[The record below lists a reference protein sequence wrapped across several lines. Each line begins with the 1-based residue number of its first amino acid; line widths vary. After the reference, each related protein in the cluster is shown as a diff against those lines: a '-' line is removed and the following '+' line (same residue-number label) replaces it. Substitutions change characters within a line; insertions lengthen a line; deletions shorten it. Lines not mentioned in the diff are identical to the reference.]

1 MSFAG
6 PDAIV
11 AIDATI
17 ASDPPRIPTAS
28 QREAIEAPLGP
39 VLVLAGPGAGKTF
52 CLIERIRFLVE
63 DLRVDPDRICVFTF
77 TNKAA
82 DEIAV
87 RLEQLGT
94 RVELVKR
101 GTIHSFCAELLR
113 EFGAHVAV
121 EPGFGIA
128 DQEDQLSVLGRLEG
142 NRKWHGRVL
151 SRFSAYRFRGD
162 PLKPDE
168 VVLYERY
175 KEFLAT
181 RNMLDFDMLVLKAAQ
196 LLADESI
203 AAQVRQRWSAV
214 LVDEFQDLNP
224 VQYQIIRALAS
235 EHRNVFA
242 VGDDEQSIYSWTG
255 ADPSVFRDFANNFD
269 IRAEAQLGENWRCPR
284 QVVDL
289 ARRLVA
295 SNTPIF
301 QNRRVAE
308 TSHVSPFAVT
318 ALTFATE
325 DAEIAWIIEDIQRD
339 RNEHHLAWGEYALL
353 YRIHDI
359 GATAESSF
367 LTAGIPCRLA
377 NKRALAEDPVVCY
390 VIAALRVIAYPDDEL
405 HKAGF
410 LKIVLP
416 KMLFE
421 TAQKRAEGE
430 NQPLVAYLEKAV
442 RELPKEEE
450 DTRKIWRSL
459 YALRNLAALG
469 AHHTDIGQLVEDL
482 LSQRVGEYRT
492 KLEEHHDELSD
503 PGADDD
509 VVRLADRLS
518 AASESNRPLWIPRL
532 DGVEIA
538 LKGILAGAGIRNV
551 SLGGAPPENALTIEF
566 PETSPLGIALGVF
579 KAVQYMRSRS
589 FANHFRDFTTV
600 DLETTDRDT
609 ARAEIVEI
617 AAVRVRD
624 GRITDRFQSLV
635 KPRVPISDRAREKHK
650 LDEKAVAS
658 APFFEDVWP
667 AFREFCGSDVCVA
680 HNGYLFDFPI
690 LRRMSEALPGRGPDL
705 ITYDTL
711 VVAHE
716 LHAGGARLQDLARL
730 YGVDPGEAHRALADC
745 LTLVGVFLGLG
756 ESKVARARKTAL
768 VNLLDHLGV
777 ALALSDEE
785 TLGPEAKL
793 LRRLSRSHAL
803 GRYSDCLDFYKVE
816 REKSGD
822 PILPTVDDVIARLGG
837 ERLMNR
843 IRAEKTAEQRYP
855 HAMHRLRPLL
865 DQCAG
870 QPLAQQ
876 LADFL
881 QRVVLS
887 LSDRVE
893 RDPARVNLLTL
904 HSTKGLE
911 FSRVYIVG
919 AEDEQLPGQRDVSKR
934 EFEEARRLLYVGMTR
949 TKDRLV
955 LTRVEAR
962 GGKPTGRHRF
972 LDEMGLVPVKP
983 SPPDIYGTDLTRNL

>member
-1 MSFAG
+1 
-6 PDAIV
+6 
-11 AIDATI
+11 
-17 ASDPPRIPTAS
+17 
-28 QREAIEAPLGP
+28 
-39 VLVLAGPGAGKTF
+39 VLAGPGAGKTF

-63 DLRVDPDRICVFTF
+63 NLRVDPDRICVFTF

-82 DEIAV
+82 DEIAS
-87 RLEQLGT
+87 RLEDLGT
-94 RVELVKR
+94 RVEAVKR

-113 EFGAHVAV
+113 EFGAHVDLK
-121 EPGFGIA
+121 PGFGIA

-142 NRKWHGRVL
+142 YRRWHGRVL
-151 SRFSAYRFRGD
+151 TRFSAYRFRGD
-162 PLKPDE
+162 ELRDDDIA
-168 VVLYERY
+168 LYERY

-181 RNMLDFDMLVLKAAQ
+181 RNMLDFDMLILKAEQ
-196 LLADESI
+196 LLADESV
-203 AAQVRQRWSAV
+203 AALVRRRWSAV

-224 VQYQIIRALAS
+224 SQYKIIRALAI

-255 ADPSVFRDFANNFD
+255 ADPSVFRDFANDFKVD
-269 IRAEAQLGENWRCPR
+269 TEAQLGENWRCPR

-301 QNRRVAE
+301 HNRRTAE
-308 TSHVSPFAVT
+308 TSHESPFDVT

-325 DAEIAWIIEDIQRD
+325 DSEIAWIIEDIRCQ
-339 RNEHHLAWGEYALL
+339 RNEHQLPWGEFALL
-353 YRIHDI
+353 YRKHEI
-359 GATAESSF
+359 GDGAESAF

-390 VIAALRVIAYPDDEL
+390 LIAALRVIAGPDDEI
-405 HKAGF
+405 HKEAF
-410 LKIVLP
+410 LRVVLP
-416 KMLFE
+416 KTLFDS
-421 TAQKRAEGE
+421 AQARAEE
-430 NQPLVAYLEKAV
+430 QKLALIPYLEQMV
-442 RELPKEEE
+442 RTLPKEHE
-450 DTRKIWRSL
+450 DARKIWRSF

-469 AHHTDIGQLVEDL
+469 ARHTRIEELVEEL

-492 KLEEHHDELSD
+492 RLEEHHDELSD
-503 PGADDD
+503 PGSDDD
-509 VVRLADRLS
+509 VMRLADRIAAAS
-518 AASESNRPLWIPRL
+518 AAGRPLWIPRL

-538 LKGILAGAGIRNV
+538 LKGILSGAGVRNV
-551 SLGGAPPENALTIEF
+551 ILGGARPEGALIIEF
-566 PETSPLGIALGVF
+566 PESSPLGIALGVF

-609 ARAEIVEI
+609 LRAEIVEI

-624 GRITDRFQSLV
+624 GRIIERFQSLV
-635 KPRVPISDRAREKHK
+635 RPRVPIADQAFKKHK
-650 LDEKAVAS
+650 LDDKALAS
-658 APFFEDVWP
+658 APFFEEVWP

-690 LRRMSEALPGRGPDL
+690 LRRMSETLSGPPL
-705 ITYDTL
+705 VTYDTL
-711 VVAHE
+711 VLAHE
-716 LHAGGARLQDLARL
+716 LHAGGARLEDLARV
-730 YGVDPGEAHRALADC
+730 YGVDPGQAHRALADC
-745 LTLVGVFLGLG
+745 LTLVGVFLGL
-756 ESKVARARKTAL
+756 EDAKVARARKTAL
-768 VNLLDHLGV
+768 VNLFDQLGV

-803 GRYSDCLDFYKVE
+803 GRYSDCLEFYRME
-816 REKSGD
+816 WEASGD
-822 PILPTVDDVIARLGG
+822 PTLPTVDDVIERLGG
-837 ERLMNR
+837 ERAMNR
-843 IRAEKTAEQRYP
+843 IRAERTAEQRYP

-865 DQCAG
+865 EQCAG
-870 QPLAQQ
+870 LPLAQQ

-881 QRVVLS
+881 DRVVLS

-934 EFEEARRLLYVGMTR
+934 EIEEARRLLYVGMTR

-962 GGKPTGRHRF
+962 GGKPTGRHRL
-972 LDEMGLVPVKP
+972 LDEMGLVPKAAP
-983 SPPDIYGTDLTRNL
+983 KL

>member
-1 MSFAG
+1 
-6 PDAIV
+6 
-11 AIDATI
+11 
-17 ASDPPRIPTAS
+17 
-28 QREAIEAPLGP
+28 LGP

-52 CLIERIRFLVE
+52 CLIERIRFLIE
-63 DLRVDPDRICVFTF
+63 DLGVAPDRICVFTF

-82 DEIAV
+82 DEIAS
-87 RLEQLGT
+87 RLQQLGT
-94 RVELVKR
+94 RVELVHR

-113 EFGAHVAV
+113 EFGAHVALQ
-121 EPGFGIA
+121 PGFGIA

-142 NRKWHGRVL
+142 HRRWHGRVL

-162 PLKPDE
+162 PLKPDDIA
-168 VVLYERY
+168 LYERY

-196 LLADESI
+196 LLADESV
-203 AAQVRQRWSAV
+203 AARVRRRWSAV

-224 VQYQIIRALAS
+224 SQYQIIRALAI
-235 EHRNVFA
+235 EHKNVFA

-255 ADPSVFRDFANNFD
+255 ADPSVFRDFANDFNV
-269 IRAEAQLGENWRCPR
+269 ATEAQLGENWRCPR

-289 ARRLVA
+289 ARRLIA

-301 QNRRVAE
+301 HNRRQAE
-308 TSHVSPFAVT
+308 TSHESPFEVT
-318 ALTFATE
+318 ALTFPTE
-325 DAEIAWIIEDIQRD
+325 DSELRWIIEDIRRD
-339 RNEHHLAWGEYALL
+339 RNEHQLAWGEFALL
-353 YRIHDI
+353 YRKHEI
-359 GATAESSF
+359 GDTAESGF

-390 VIAALRVIAYPDDEL
+390 VIAALRVIANPNDEIY
-405 HKAGF
+405 KEGF
-410 LKIVLP
+410 LKVVLP
-416 KMLFE
+416 KTLID
-421 TAQKRAEGE
+421 TAQAKAEE
-430 NQPLVAYLEKAV
+430 RKLTLISYLETMV
-442 RELPKEEE
+442 RSLPKEHE
-450 DTRKIWRSL
+450 DARKIWRSF
-459 YALRNLAALG
+459 YALRNLAAL
-469 AHHTDIGQLVEDL
+469 ATRHTRIDELVEEL

-492 KLEEHHDELSD
+492 RLEEHHDELSD

-509 VVRLADRLS
+509 VMRLADSLA
-518 AASESNRPLWIPRL
+518 AASDGGRPLWIPRL

-538 LKGILAGAGIRNV
+538 LKGMLSGAGLRNV
-551 SLGGAPPENALTIEF
+551 VLGGARPENAVEVEF

-600 DLETTDRDT
+600 DLETTDRDR

-624 GRITDRFQSLV
+624 GKITERFQSLV
-635 KPRVPISDRAREKHK
+635 KPRVPIAEGALRKHK
-650 LDEKAVAS
+650 LDAKTLES
-658 APFFEDVWP
+658 EPFFEEVWP

-680 HNGYLFDFPI
+680 HNGYRFDFPI
-690 LRRMSEALPGRGPDL
+690 LRRMSEALPGADL
-705 ITYDTL
+705 VTYDTL
-711 VVAHE
+711 VLAHE
-716 LHAGGARLQDLARL
+716 LHAGGASLEDLARL
-730 YGVDPGEAHRALADC
+730 YGVAVQGEAHRAPADC

-756 ESKVARARKTAL
+756 DAKVARARKTAL
-768 VNLLDHLGV
+768 INLFDHLGV
-777 ALALSDEE
+777 ALALTDEE
-785 TLGPEAKL
+785 TLCPEAKL
-793 LRRLSRSHAL
+793 LRRLSRSYAL
-803 GRYSDCLDFYKVE
+803 GRYSDCLEFYKVE
-816 REKSGD
+816 RAESGD
-822 PILPTVDDVIARLGG
+822 PTLPTVDEVIERLGG
-837 ERLMNR
+837 ERVMNR

-865 DQCAG
+865 DQCADK
-870 QPLAQQ
+870 PLPQQ

-881 QRVVLS
+881 ERVVLS

-934 EFEEARRLLYVGMTR
+934 DMEEARRLLYVGMTR

-962 GGKPTGRHRF
+962 GGKLTGRHRF
-972 LDEMGLVPVKP
+972 LDEMGLVPV
-983 SPPDIYGTDLTRNL
+983 RA

>member
-1 MSFAG
+1 M
-6 PDAIV
+6 D
-11 AIDATI
+11 
-17 ASDPPRIPTAS
+17 
-28 QREAIEAPLGP
+28 
-39 VLVLAGPGAGKTF
+39 
-52 CLIERIRFLVE
+52 
-63 DLRVDPDRICVFTF
+63 
-77 TNKAA
+77 
-82 DEIAV
+82 
-87 RLEQLGT
+87 
-94 RVELVKR
+94 LVKR

-113 EFGAHVAV
+113 ELGAHVALK
-121 EPGFGIA
+121 PGFGIA

-142 NRKWHGRVL
+142 YRRWHGRVL
-151 SRFSAYRFRGD
+151 TRFSAYRFRGD
-162 PLKPDE
+162 ELRDDDIA
-168 VVLYERY
+168 LYERY

-181 RNMLDFDMLVLKAAQ
+181 RNMLDFDMLVLKAEQ

-203 AAQVRQRWSAV
+203 AARVRQRWSAV

-224 VQYQIIRALAS
+224 SQYKIIRALAS

-255 ADPSVFRDFANNFD
+255 ADPSVFRDFANDFNV
-269 IRAEAQLGENWRCPR
+269 ATEAQLGENWRCPR

-289 ARRLVA
+289 ARRLVS

-301 QNRRVAE
+301 HNRRHAE
-308 TSHVSPFAVT
+308 TSHRSPFEVT

-325 DAEIAWIIEDIQRD
+325 DSEIAWIIDDIQRD
-339 RNEHHLAWGEYALL
+339 RNEHQLPWGEYALL
-353 YRIHDI
+353 YRKHEI
-359 GATAESSF
+359 GDGAESGF

-390 VIAALRVIAYPDDEL
+390 VIAALRVIATPNDEI
-405 HKAGF
+405 HKEGF
-410 LKIVLP
+410 LKVVLP
-416 KMLFE
+416 KTLFDSAHAKAKE
-421 TAQKRAEGE
+421 QKVTLI
-430 NQPLVAYLEKAV
+430 PYLETMV
-442 RELPKEEE
+442 RTLPKEHE
-450 DTRKIWRSL
+450 DARKIWRGF

-469 AHHTDIGQLVEDL
+469 ARHTRIEDLVEEL

-492 KLEEHHDELSD
+492 RLEEHHDELSD

-509 VVRLADRLS
+509 VMRLADRLA
-518 AASESNRPLWIPRL
+518 AASEKGRPLWIPRL
-532 DGVEIA
+532 GGVEIA
-538 LKGILAGAGIRNV
+538 LKGILSGAGLRNV
-551 SLGGAPPENALTIEF
+551 ILGGARPEGALTVEF
-566 PETSPLGIALGVF
+566 PDASPLGIALGVF

-609 ARAEIVEI
+609 LRAEIVEI

-624 GRITDRFQSLV
+624 GKITDRFQSLV
-635 KPRVPISDRAREKHK
+635 RPRVPIADQAFKKHK
-650 LDEKAVAS
+650 LDDKALAS
-658 APFFEDVWP
+658 APFFEEIWP
-667 AFREFCGSDVCVA
+667 AFREFCGTDVCVA
-680 HNGYLFDFPI
+680 HNGYVFDFPI
-690 LRRMSEALPGRGPDL
+690 LRRMSDGLQGPDL
-705 ITYDTL
+705 VTYDTL
-711 VVAHE
+711 VLAHE
-716 LHAGGARLQDLARL
+716 LHAGGARLEDLARV
-730 YGVDPGEAHRALADC
+730 YGVDPGEAHRALGDC

-756 ESKVARARKTAL
+756 DAKVARARKTAL

-785 TLGPEAKL
+785 TLYPEAKL
-793 LRRLSRSHAL
+793 LRRLSRSFAL
-803 GRYSDCLDFYKVE
+803 GRYSDCLEFYRLE
-816 REKSGD
+816 REESGD
-822 PILPTVDDVIARLGG
+822 PTLPTVDELIDRLGG
-837 ERLMNR
+837 ERAMNR
-843 IRAEKTAEQRYP
+843 LRAEKTAEQRYP

-881 QRVVLS
+881 DRVVLS

-893 RDPARVNLLTL
+893 RDPVRVNLLTL

-934 EFEEARRLLYVGMTR
+934 EIEEARRLLYVGMTR

-962 GGKPTGRHRF
+962 GGKPTGRHRL
-972 LDEMGLVPVKP
+972 LDEMGLVPKAAP
-983 SPPDIYGTDLTRNL
+983 KL

>member
-1 MSFAG
+1 
-6 PDAIV
+6 
-11 AIDATI
+11 
-17 ASDPPRIPTAS
+17 
-28 QREAIEAPLGP
+28 
-39 VLVLAGPGAGKTF
+39 
-52 CLIERIRFLVE
+52 
-63 DLRVDPDRICVFTF
+63 
-77 TNKAA
+77 
-82 DEIAV
+82 
-87 RLEQLGT
+87 
-94 RVELVKR
+94 
-101 GTIHSFCAELLR
+101 
-113 EFGAHVAV
+113 
-121 EPGFGIA
+121 
-128 DQEDQLSVLGRLEG
+128 
-142 NRKWHGRVL
+142 
-151 SRFSAYRFRGD
+151 
-162 PLKPDE
+162 
-168 VVLYERY
+168 
-175 KEFLAT
+175 
-181 RNMLDFDMLVLKAAQ
+181 
-196 LLADESI
+196 
-203 AAQVRQRWSAV
+203 
-214 LVDEFQDLNP
+214 
-224 VQYQIIRALAS
+224 
-235 EHRNVFA
+235 VFA

-255 ADPSVFRDFANNFD
+255 ADPSVFRDFVSDFKVGT
-269 IRAEAQLGENWRCPR
+269 EAQLGENWRCPR

-295 SNTPIF
+295 GNTPIF
-301 QNRRVAE
+301 QNRRDAE

-390 VIAALRVIAYPDDEL
+390 VIAALRVIANPDDEL

-430 NQPLVAYLEKAV
+430 NQSLVAYLEKAV

-459 YALRNLAALG
+459 YALRNLTALG

-509 VVRLADRLS
+509 VIRLADRLS
-518 AASESNRPLWIPRL
+518 AASESNRPVWIPRL
-532 DGVEIA
+532 AGVEIA
-538 LKGILAGAGIRNV
+538 LKGILAGAGVRSV

-566 PETSPLGIALGVF
+566 PDTSPLGIALGVF

-589 FANHFRDFTTV
+589 FANRFRDFTTV

-624 GRITDRFQSLV
+624 GKITERYQSLV
-635 KPRVPISDRAREKHK
+635 KPRVPISDGARKKHK
-650 LDEKAVAS
+650 LDQKAVAS

-667 AFREFCGSDVCVA
+667 AFRKFCGSDVCVA
-680 HNGYLFDFPI
+680 HNGYHFDFPI
-690 LRRMSEALPGRGPDL
+690 LRRMSETLPGRGPEL

-716 LHAGGARLQDLARL
+716 LHAGGARLEDLARL
-730 YGVDPGEAHRALADC
+730 YGVDAGEAHRALGDC

-785 TLGPEAKL
+785 NLGPEAKL

-803 GRYSDCLDFYKVE
+803 GRYSDCLDFYKLE

-822 PILPTVDDVIARLGG
+822 PNLPTVDDVIARLGG

-855 HAMHRLRPLL
+855 QAMHRLRPLL

-919 AEDEQLPGQRDVSKR
+919 AEDEQLPGQREVSKR
-934 EFEEARRLLYVGMTR
+934 EIEEARRLLYVGMTR
-949 TKDRLV
+949 TMDRLV

-962 GGKPTGRHRF
+962 GGKLTGRHRF
-972 LDEMGLVPVKP
+972 LDEMGLVPQ
-983 SPPDIYGTDLTRNL
+983 PPRKR

>member
-1 MSFAG
+1 
-6 PDAIV
+6 
-11 AIDATI
+11 
-17 ASDPPRIPTAS
+17 
-28 QREAIEAPLGP
+28 
-39 VLVLAGPGAGKTF
+39 
-52 CLIERIRFLVE
+52 
-63 DLRVDPDRICVFTF
+63 
-77 TNKAA
+77 
-82 DEIAV
+82 
-87 RLEQLGT
+87 
-94 RVELVKR
+94 VKR

-113 EFGAHVAV
+113 ELGAHVGL

-142 NRKWHGRVL
+142 HRRWHGRVL

-162 PLKPDE
+162 PLKPDD
-168 VVLYERY
+168 VVLYQRY
-175 KEFLAT
+175 QEFLAN

-196 LLADESI
+196 LLAHEST

-255 ADPSVFRDFANNFD
+255 ADPSVFRDFANNFQVGT
-269 IRAEAQLGENWRCPR
+269 EAQLGENWRCPH

-289 ARRLVA
+289 ARRLIA
-295 SNTPIF
+295 NNTPIF
-301 QNRRVAE
+301 HNRRDAE
-308 TSHVSPFAVT
+308 TSHESPFGVK

-325 DAEIAWIIEDIQRD
+325 DAEIAWIIEDIRRD
-339 RNEHHLAWGEYALL
+339 RNEHQLAWGEFALL
-353 YRIHDI
+353 YRKHEI
-359 GATAESSF
+359 GDTAESGF

-390 VIAALRVIAYPDDEL
+390 VIAALRVIASPNDEI
-405 HKAGF
+405 HKEGF
-410 LKIVLP
+410 LKVVLP
-416 KMLFE
+416 KTLFDS
-421 TAQKRAEGE
+421 AQAKAEE
-430 NQPLVAYLEKAV
+430 KKLAIVPYLEQMV
-442 RELPKEEE
+442 RTLPKEHE
-450 DTRKIWRSL
+450 DARKIWRSF

-469 AHHTDIGQLVEDL
+469 ARHTRIDELIQEL

-492 KLEEHHDELSD
+492 RLEEHHDELSD

-509 VVRLADRLS
+509 VMRLADHLA
-518 AASESNRPLWIPRL
+518 AASDSGRPLWIPRL
-532 DGVEIA
+532 GGVEIA
-538 LKGILAGAGIRNV
+538 LKGILTGAGLRRV
-551 SLGGAPPENALTIEF
+551 TLGGARPMNALTVEF
-566 PETSPLGIALGVF
+566 PASSPLGIALGVF

-589 FANHFRDFTTV
+589 FANHFQDFTTV
-600 DLETTDRDT
+600 DLETTDRDR

-624 GRITDRFQSLV
+624 GKITDQFQSLV
-635 KPRVPISDRAREKHK
+635 KPRVPIAEGALKKHQ
-650 LDEKAVAS
+650 LDEKALAS
-658 APFFEDVWP
+658 APFFEEVWP

-680 HNGYLFDFPI
+680 HNGYYFDFPI
-690 LRRMSEALPGRGPDL
+690 LRRMSEALPGSDL
-705 ITYDTL
+705 VTYDTL
-711 VVAHE
+711 VLAHE
-716 LHAGGARLQDLARL
+716 LHAGGARLEDLARV
-730 YGVDPGEAHRALADC
+730 YGVDPGQAHRALADC
-745 LTLVGVFLGLG
+745 LTLVGVFLRLG
-756 ESKVARARKTAL
+756 EAKVARARKTAL
-768 VNLLDHLGV
+768 INLFDQLGV

-785 TLGPEAKL
+785 SLGPEAKL

-803 GRYSDCLDFYKVE
+803 GRFSDCLEFYRIE
-816 REKSGD
+816 REESGD
-822 PILPTVDDVIARLGG
+822 PTLPTVDDVIDRLGG
-837 ERLMNR
+837 ERAMNR

-870 QPLAQQ
+870 EPLAQQ

-881 QRVVLS
+881 DRVVLS
-887 LSDRVE
+887 LSDRIE

-919 AEDEQLPGQRDVSKR
+919 AEDEQLPGQRDASKR
-934 EFEEARRLLYVGMTR
+934 EIEEARRLLYVGMTR

-972 LDEMGLVPVKP
+972 LDEMGLVPV
-983 SPPDIYGTDLTRNL
+983 RA

>member
-1 MSFAG
+1 M
-6 PDAIV
+6 
-11 AIDATI
+11 
-17 ASDPPRIPTAS
+17 
-28 QREAIEAPLGP
+28 
-39 VLVLAGPGAGKTF
+39 
-52 CLIERIRFLVE
+52 
-63 DLRVDPDRICVFTF
+63 
-77 TNKAA
+77 
-82 DEIAV
+82 
-87 RLEQLGT
+87 
-94 RVELVKR
+94 KR

-113 EFGAHVAV
+113 ELGAHVGL

-142 NRKWHGRVL
+142 HRRWHGRVL

-162 PLKPDE
+162 PLKPDDLA
-168 VVLYERY
+168 LYEGY

-181 RNMLDFDMLVLKAAQ
+181 RNMLDFDMLILKAEQ
-196 LLADESI
+196 LLADESV
-203 AAQVRQRWSAV
+203 AAQVRRRWSAV

-224 VQYQIIRALAS
+224 SQYKIIRALAI
-235 EHRNVFA
+235 EHGNVFA

-255 ADPSVFRDFANNFD
+255 ADPSVFRDFANDFKVS
-269 IRAEAQLGENWRCPR
+269 AEAQLGENWRCPR

-295 SNTPIF
+295 SNTPMF
-301 QNRRVAE
+301 HNRRPAE
-308 TSHVSPFAVT
+308 TSHESPFEVT

-325 DAEIAWIIEDIQRD
+325 DSEIAWIIEDIRRD
-339 RNEHHLAWGEYALL
+339 RKEHQLPWGEFALL
-353 YRIHDI
+353 YRKHEI
-359 GATAESSF
+359 GDSAESAF

-390 VIAALRVIAYPDDEL
+390 VIAALRVIASRDDDIYKE
-405 HKAGF
+405 AF
-410 LKIVLP
+410 LNVVLP
-416 KMLFE
+416 KPLFDS
-421 TAQKRAEGE
+421 AQARAEE
-430 NQPLVAYLEKAV
+430 QKLALIPHLEQMV
-442 RELPKEEE
+442 RTLPKEHE
-450 DTRKIWRSL
+450 DARKIWRSF

-469 AHHTDIGQLVEDL
+469 ARHTRIEELVEEL

-492 KLEEHHDELSD
+492 RLEEHHDELSD
-503 PGADDD
+503 PGTDDD
-509 VVRLADRLS
+509 VMRLADRLA
-518 AASESNRPLWIPRL
+518 AASHAGRPLWIPRL

-538 LKGILAGAGIRNV
+538 LKGILSGAGLRNV
-551 SLGGAPPENALTIEF
+551 ILGGARPEAALTIEF
-566 PETSPLGIALGVF
+566 PDTSPLGIALGVF

-609 ARAEIVEI
+609 LRAEIVEI

-624 GRITDRFQSLV
+624 GKVTERFQSLV
-635 KPRVPISDRAREKHK
+635 RPRVPIADQAFRKHK
-650 LDEKAVAS
+650 LDDKALAS
-658 APFFEDVWP
+658 APFFEEVWP
-667 AFREFCGSDVCVA
+667 AFREFCGSDICVA
-680 HNGYLFDFPI
+680 HNGYRFDFPI
-690 LRRMSEALPGRGPDL
+690 LRRMSEALPGPDL
-705 ITYDTL
+705 VTYDTL
-711 VVAHE
+711 VLAHE
-716 LHAGGARLQDLARL
+716 LHAGGARLEDLARV

-745 LTLVGVFLGLG
+745 LTLVGVFLGL
-756 ESKVARARKTAL
+756 EEAKVARARKIAL
-768 VNLLDHLGV
+768 INLFDQLGV

-803 GRYSDCLDFYKVE
+803 GRYSDCLEFYRGE
-816 REKSGD
+816 WEASGD
-822 PILPTVDDVIARLGG
+822 PTLPTVDDVIQRLGG
-837 ERLMNR
+837 ERAMNR

-881 QRVVLS
+881 DRVVLS

-893 RDPARVNLLTL
+893 RDPSRVNLLTL

-934 EFEEARRLLYVGMTR
+934 EIEEARRLLYVGMTR
-949 TKDRLV
+949 TKDRLI

-972 LDEMGLVPVKP
+972 LDEMGLVPGASKH
-983 SPPDIYGTDLTRNL
+983 SPTPETSA

>member
-1 MSFAG
+1 VIR
-6 PDAIV
+6 DARVGIV
-11 AIDATI
+11 
-17 ASDPPRIPTAS
+17 PTAAPDTPRVPTPS
-28 QREAIEAPLGP
+28 QCEAIEAPLGP

-52 CLIERIRFLVE
+52 CLIERIRFLIE
-63 DLRVDPDRICVFTF
+63 QLAVDPERICVFTF

-82 DEIAV
+82 DEIAS
-87 RLEQLGT
+87 RLERELDT
-94 RVELVKR
+94 RVERVKR

-113 EFGAHVAV
+113 EFGAQVGL

-128 DQEDQLSVLGRLEG
+128 DDEYQLSVLGRLEG
-142 NRKWHGRVL
+142 YRRWHSAVL
-151 SRFSAYRFRGD
+151 SRFSAHRFRGD
-162 PLKPDE
+162 SLRPEDIS
-168 VVLYERY
+168 LYQRY
-175 KEFLAT
+175 QEFLVA
-181 RNMLDFDMLVLKAAQ
+181 RNKLDFDSLVLKTAQ
-196 LLADESI
+196 LLGDESSAVQI
-203 AAQVRQRWSAV
+203 RERWSAV

-224 VQYQIIRALAS
+224 VQYQIVRALAS

-255 ADPSVFRDFANNFD
+255 ADPGVFLDFANNFEV
-269 IRAEAQLGENWRCPR
+269 RTKAQLGENWRCPR
-284 QVVDL
+284 QVVEL

-295 SNTPIF
+295 LNTPIF
-301 QNRRVAE
+301 QDRRDAE
-308 TSHVSPFAVT
+308 TIHPSPFAVT

-325 DAEIAWIIEDIQRD
+325 DAEIDWIIEDIRRD

-353 YRIHDI
+353 YRKHDI

-390 VIAALRVIAYPDDEL
+390 VIAALRVIASPDDEL

-421 TAQKRAEGE
+421 SAQKKAQGD
-430 NQPLVAYLEKAV
+430 NQALVAHLEQAV

-469 AHHTDIGQLVEDL
+469 AHHADIGRLVEDL

-492 KLEEHHDELSD
+492 KLEDHHDELSD
-503 PGADDD
+503 PAADDD

-518 AASESNRPLWIPRL
+518 AASDAGRPVWIPWL

-538 LKGILAGAGIRNV
+538 LKGILVGAGVRNV
-551 SLGGAPPENALTIEF
+551 RLGGARPENALKVEF
-566 PETSPLGIALGVF
+566 PPGSPLGIALGVF

-589 FANHFRDFTTV
+589 FANRFRDFTTV

-624 GRITDRFQSLV
+624 GKITERFQSLV

-650 LDEKAVAS
+650 LDEKAVVS
-658 APFFEDVWP
+658 APFFEEVWP
-667 AFREFCGSDVCVA
+667 AFREFCGRDVCVA

-690 LRRMSEALPGRGPDL
+690 LRRMSEALPERGPDL
-705 ITYDTL
+705 LTYDTL

-716 LHAGGARLQDLARL
+716 LHAGGARLEDLARV
-730 YGVDPGEAHRALADC
+730 YGVHPGEAHRALADC
-745 LTLVGVFLGLG
+745 LTLAGVFLGLG
-756 ESKVARARKTAL
+756 EAKVARARKTAL
-768 VNLLDHLGV
+768 INLLDHLGV

-785 TLGPEAKL
+785 TLSPEAKL
-793 LRRLSRSHAL
+793 VRRLSRSHAL
-803 GRYSDCLDFYKVE
+803 GRYSDCLEFYRVE
-816 REKSGD
+816 REKCGD
-822 PILPTVDDVIARLGG
+822 PTLPTVDDVIARLGG
-837 ERLMNR
+837 EKAMNR

-865 DQCAG
+865 EQRPG
-870 QPLAQQ
+870 EPLAEQ

-881 QRVVLS
+881 ERVVLS

-919 AEDEQLPGQRDVSKR
+919 AEDDQLPGQRDVSKR
-934 EFEEARRLLYVGMTR
+934 EIEEARRLLYVGMTR
-949 TKDRLV
+949 TMDRLV

-962 GGKPTGRHRF
+962 EGKPTGRHRF
-972 LDEMGLVPVKP
+972 LDEMGLVPQ
-983 SPPDIYGTDLTRNL
+983 SPAKQSDPLGNP

>member
-1 MSFAG
+1 VS
-6 PDAIV
+6 V
-11 AIDATI
+11 L
-17 ASDPPRIPTAS
+17 PRVPTPS
-28 QREAIEAPLGP
+28 QCEAINAPPGP

-63 DLRVDPDRICVFTF
+63 NLRVDPDRICVFTF

-82 DEIAV
+82 DEIAS
-87 RLEQLGT
+87 RLEDLGK
-94 RVELVKR
+94 RVETVKR

-113 EFGAHVAV
+113 ELGTQVGL

-142 NRKWHGRVL
+142 HRRWHGRVL

-162 PLKPDE
+162 PLRDDDIA
-168 VVLYERY
+168 LYERY

-181 RNMLDFDMLVLKAAQ
+181 RNMLDFDMLILKAEQ
-196 LLADESI
+196 LLADESV
-203 AAQVRQRWSAV
+203 AAEVRCRWSAV

-224 VQYQIIRALAS
+224 SQYRIIRALAI
-235 EHRNVFA
+235 EHGNVFA

-255 ADPSVFRDFANNFD
+255 ADPSVFRDFANDFKVGT
-269 IRAEAQLGENWRCPR
+269 EAQLGENWRCPR

-301 QNRRVAE
+301 HNRRSAE
-308 TSHVSPFAVT
+308 TSHESPFDVA

-325 DAEIAWIIEDIQRD
+325 DSEIAWIIEDIRRD
-339 RNEHHLAWGEYALL
+339 RNENHLPWGEFALL
-353 YRIHDI
+353 YRKHEI
-359 GATAESSF
+359 GDGAESGF

-390 VIAALRVIAYPDDEL
+390 VIAALHVIANPADDIPKE
-405 HKAGF
+405 AF
-410 LKIVLP
+410 LKVVLP
-416 KMLFE
+416 KTLFDG
-421 TAQKRAEGE
+421 AQARAEE
-430 NQPLVAYLEKAV
+430 QKLALIPYLEQMV
-442 RELPKEEE
+442 RTLPKEHE
-450 DTRKIWRSL
+450 DARKIWRSF

-469 AHHTDIGQLVEDL
+469 ARHTRIEELVEEL

-492 KLEEHHDELSD
+492 RLEEHHDELSD
-503 PGADDD
+503 PGTDDD
-509 VVRLADRLS
+509 VIRLADRIA
-518 AASESNRPLWIPRL
+518 AASVAGRTLWIPRL

-538 LKGILAGAGIRNV
+538 LKGILSGAGFRNV
-551 SLGGAPPENALTIEF
+551 ILGGARPEGALTIEF
-566 PETSPLGIALGVF
+566 PETSTLGIALGVF
-579 KAVQYMRSRS
+579 KAVQYMRTRS

-624 GRITDRFQSLV
+624 GKITERFQSLV
-635 KPRVPISDRAREKHK
+635 RPRVPIADQAFRKHK
-650 LDEKAVAS
+650 LDDNALAS
-658 APFFEDVWP
+658 APFFEEIWP

-690 LRRMSEALPGRGPDL
+690 LRRMSEALPGSSL
-705 ITYDTL
+705 VTYDTL
-711 VVAHE
+711 VLAHE
-716 LHAGGARLQDLARL
+716 LHAGGARLEDLARV

-745 LTLVGVFLGLG
+745 LTLVGVFLGL
-756 ESKVARARKTAL
+756 EDAKVARARKTAL

-785 TLGPEAKL
+785 TLRPEAKL

-803 GRYSDCLDFYKVE
+803 GRYSDCLEFYRGE
-816 REKSGD
+816 WEASGD
-822 PILPTVDDVIARLGG
+822 PTLPTVDDVIERLGG
-837 ERLMNR
+837 ERAMNR
-843 IRAEKTAEQRYP
+843 MRAEKTADQRYP

-865 DQCAG
+865 EQCAG
-870 QPLAQQ
+870 LPLAQQ

-881 QRVVLS
+881 DRVVLS

-919 AEDEQLPGQRDVSKR
+919 AEDEQLPGQRDASKR
-934 EFEEARRLLYVGMTR
+934 EIEEARRLLYVGMTR

-972 LDEMGLVPVKP
+972 LDEMGIVPVKP
-983 SPPDIYGTDLTRNL
+983 KHL

>member
-1 MSFAG
+1 M
-6 PDAIV
+6 
-11 AIDATI
+11 
-17 ASDPPRIPTAS
+17 
-28 QREAIEAPLGP
+28 GP

-52 CLIERIRFLVE
+52 CLINRIRFLVE
-63 DLRVDPDRICVFTF
+63 DLRVDPERICVFTF

-82 DEIAV
+82 DEIAS

-94 RVELVKR
+94 RVERVKR

-113 EFGAHVAV
+113 EAGAHVGLQ
-121 EPGFGIA
+121 PGFGIA

-142 NRKWHGRVL
+142 HRRWHGRVL

-162 PLKPDE
+162 ALRPDDIA
-168 VVLYERY
+168 LYERY

-196 LLADESI
+196 LLADESV
-203 AAQVRQRWSAV
+203 AVQVRQRWSAV

-224 VQYQIIRALAS
+224 FQYRIIQALAS
-235 EHRNVFA
+235 KHENVFA

-255 ADPSVFRDFANNFD
+255 ADPSVFRDFANDFK
-269 IRAEAQLGENWRCPR
+269 IATKAQLGENWRCPR

-289 ARRLVA
+289 ARRLIA
-295 SNTPIF
+295 NNTAIF
-301 QNRRVAE
+301 HDKRNAE
-308 TSHVSPFAVT
+308 TSHESPFEVT
-318 ALTFATE
+318 SVTFPTE
-325 DAEIAWIIEDIQRD
+325 GSELRWIIEDIRRD
-339 RNEHHLAWGEYALL
+339 RNEHDLAWGEFALL
-353 YRIHDI
+353 YRKHEI
-359 GATAESSF
+359 GDTAESGF

-390 VIAALRVIAYPDDEL
+390 VIAALRVIANPDDEI
-405 HKAGF
+405 HKEGF
-410 LKIVLP
+410 LKVVLP
-416 KMLFE
+416 KTLFDSAQAKSEE
-421 TAQKRAEGE
+421 TK
-430 NQPLVAYLEKAV
+430 LTLLAYLEQMV
-442 RELPKEEE
+442 RALPKEHE
-450 DTRKIWRSL
+450 DARKIWRSF

-469 AHHTDIGQLVEDL
+469 ARHTRIDELVEEL

-492 KLEEHHDELSD
+492 RLEEHHDELSD
-503 PGADDD
+503 PGTDDD
-509 VVRLADRLS
+509 VIRLADCLA
-518 AASESNRPLWIPRL
+518 AASDSGRPLWVPRL
-532 DGVEIA
+532 GGVEIA
-538 LKGILAGAGIRNV
+538 LKGILWGAGLRNV
-551 SLGGAPPENALTIEF
+551 IIGGARPENALAVDF

-579 KAVQYMRSRS
+579 KAVQYLRSRS

-600 DLETTDRDT
+600 DLETTDRDR

-624 GRITDRFQSLV
+624 GKITDRFQSLV
-635 KPRVPISDRAREKHK
+635 KPRVPISEGALKKHK
-650 LDEKAVAS
+650 LDAQALAS
-658 APFFEDVWP
+658 APFFEEVWP

-680 HNGYLFDFPI
+680 HNGYHFDFPI
-690 LRRMSEALPGRGPDL
+690 LRRMSETLPGADL
-705 ITYDTL
+705 VTYDTL
-711 VVAHE
+711 VLAHE
-716 LHAGGARLQDLARL
+716 LHAGGARLEDLARV
-730 YGVDPGEAHRALADC
+730 YGVNPGEAHRALGDC

-756 ESKVARARKTAL
+756 EAKVARARKTAL
-768 VNLLDHLGV
+768 INVFDHLGV

-785 TLGPEAKL
+785 TLGAEAKL
-793 LRRLSRSHAL
+793 LRRLSRSYAL
-803 GRYSDCLDFYKVE
+803 GRYSDCLEFYKTE
-816 REKSGD
+816 RAESGD
-822 PILPTVDDVIARLGG
+822 PTLPTLDDVIERLGG
-837 ERLMNR
+837 ERVMNR

-865 DQCAG
+865 DQSTG
-870 QPLAQQ
+870 KPLAQQ

-881 QRVVLS
+881 ERVVLS

-919 AEDEQLPGQRDVSKR
+919 AEDEQLPGQRDASKR
-934 EFEEARRLLYVGMTR
+934 EIEEARRLLYVGMTR

-972 LDEMGLVPVKP
+972 LDEMGLVPQ
-983 SPPDIYGTDLTRNL
+983 PPARQSEPVRAQ